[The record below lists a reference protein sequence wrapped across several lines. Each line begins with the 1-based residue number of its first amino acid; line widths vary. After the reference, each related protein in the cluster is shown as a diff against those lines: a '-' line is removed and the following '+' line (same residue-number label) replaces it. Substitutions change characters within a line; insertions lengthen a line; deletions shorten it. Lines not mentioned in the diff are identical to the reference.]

1 MQIPSTD
8 RQISGLDEAR
18 LRSLL
23 RRARAAGLAPELA
36 DRIEEALDS
45 AEVLPV
51 PEIAPDVVT
60 MRTRLQVR
68 SPAAAG
74 EVRRVTLCYP
84 DEADAEQGQI
94 SVFSP
99 FGLALLGAQAGQPV
113 RWRGPRGEWHEVRIE
128 ALEYQP
134 EAAGDLTV

>member
-1 MQIPSTD
+1 MQTPSID

-18 LRSLL
+18 LRLLL
-23 RRARAAGLAPELA
+23 RRARATGLAPELA
-36 DRIEEALDS
+36 DRVEDALDS
-45 AEVLPV
+45 ADVLPV
-51 PEIAPDVVT
+51 PEIAPDTVT
-60 MRTRLQVR
+60 MRSRLRVR
-68 SPAAAG
+68 QGQAAPAR
-74 EVRRVTLCYP
+74 VVTLSYP
-84 DEADAEQGQI
+84 DEADAEQDRI

-113 RWRGPRGEWHEVRIE
+113 RWRGPRGEWHEVLIE